1 MRAEFRSGDG
11 RLTSRRMLLKGPA
24 RGCAPVVAQGCVL
37 RGGRP
42 AVILLMLATLATA
55 GCAKTI
61 WTQPGITEQSYH
73 TDTYE
78 CERDVR
84 QSGYYGGGIA
94 GALNMRDFY
103 ERCMRARGYRKATEE
118 EINSPGFRTLK

>member
-1 MRAEFRSGDG
+1 MQTA
-11 RLTSRRMLLKGPA
+11 
-24 RGCAPVVAQGCVL
+24 
-37 RGGRP
+37 
-42 AVILLMLATLATA
+42 ILLAVAALALT

-61 WTQPGITEQSYH
+61 WTKPGLTEQEYNV
-73 TDTYE
+73 DAYA

-103 ERCMRARGYRKATEE
+103 ERCMRSKGYRKATEE
-118 EINSPGFRTLK
+118 EINSPGFRVYPK